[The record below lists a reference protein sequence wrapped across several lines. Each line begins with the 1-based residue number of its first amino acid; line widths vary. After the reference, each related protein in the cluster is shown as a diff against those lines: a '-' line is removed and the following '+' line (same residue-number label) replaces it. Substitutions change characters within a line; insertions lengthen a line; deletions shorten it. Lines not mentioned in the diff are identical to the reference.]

1 MAAKVPEVAV
11 IFWALKLLTTAGGEA
26 LSDYLAF
33 SGGSKVVGGAV
44 EIVFLAV
51 ALYLQF
57 RARRYV
63 APIYWLLA
71 LAIGTSG
78 TGIADV
84 MHVVI
89 GLPYVVT
96 TVFWAVVLAAVFIVW
111 NHYEH
116 TLSIH
121 SIVTTRREIFYWATV
136 MATFALGTALGDFTA
151 TTLHLGFAGSILL
164 FAVVIAIPGIAWR
177 WFGLNAIVAFWA
189 AYVMTRPLGASVA
202 DYLSKPHSL
211 SGANFGDLPTA
222 LLIIGVL
229 ALLVT
234 YVTVTRSDIQPPE
247 SGRVRL
253 NSHRR
258 RPVGRPKARAGRRQR
273 PVPSGRAAAGHRGGR
288 SPRPR
293 TGPPGGRSP
302 RARRRAASP

>member
-1 MAAKVPEVAV
+1 VTSRLRTLFPEPVAAKVPEVAA

-33 SGGSKVVGGAV
+33 SGGSKVMGGAV

-51 ALYLQF
+51 ALWLQF

-63 APIYWLLA
+63 AQIYWLLA

-89 GLPYVVT
+89 GLPYAVT
-96 TVFWAVVLAAVFIVW
+96 TLFWAVVLAAVFIVW
-111 NHYEH
+111 NHFEH

-136 MATFALGTALGDFTA
+136 LATFALGTALGDFTA
-151 TTLHLGFAGSILL
+151 TTLHIGFAGSILL
-164 FAVVIAIPGIAWR
+164 FAVVISIPAVAWR

-189 AYVMTRPLGASVA
+189 AYVVTRPLGASIA

-211 SGANFGDLPTA
+211 SGANWGDLPTA
-222 LLIIGVL
+222 ILLIAALAVL
-229 ALLVT
+229 VGYVAL
-234 YVTVTRSDIQPPE
+234 TRSDIQPPE
-247 SGRVRL
+247 
-253 NSHRR
+253 
-258 RPVGRPKARAGRRQR
+258 
-273 PVPSGRAAAGHRGGR
+273 AAAEF
-288 SPRPR
+288 
-293 TGPPGGRSP
+293 
-302 RARRRAASP
+302 A